1 MNKKIAIEESDH
13 AIKKAIEFL
22 KSMRNYNRLW
32 TDFRNQLMNDS
43 KGTIERETSMKLP
56 DKIKITVLE
65 ENQQYLYLV
74 IPSVEGTNQTGELN
88 QQELIAVSGGFD
100 RSMATGCGSCAVI
113 VRILDREFTHKL

>member
-1 MNKKIAIEESDH
+1 MINNIKQTTMGKFNKQRQNLEQHLME
-13 AIKKAIEFL
+13 KAM
-22 KSMRNYNRLW
+22 K
-32 TDFRNQLMNDS
+32 DDVFRNQLMNDP

-88 QQELIAVSGGFD
+88 EQELMSVSGGFD
-100 RSMATGCGSCAVI
+100 WSIATVCGSCSANQQY
-113 VRILDREFTHKL
+113 TNP